1 MLKIGIIGTS
11 EGNGHPYSF
20 SAIINGYDDKNMSM
34 SGWNNIYMYL
44 KERDFSDFGISDAK
58 VTHVWTQNLDESI
71 KIAKASKINNVV
83 DNYEDMIKDVDA
95 VIIARDDYE
104 SHIKIAKPF
113 LDAGKYVFID
123 KPLSL
128 DINDLIYFKPFLESG
143 QLASCSGIKYAP
155 ELDKIRRDI
164 NEFGKTKLIRATT
177 VKSWEKYAIHML
189 DGIFSVVPFNV
200 KSVQYNNSNH
210 ESFTLY
216 NYDGSI
222 IQIDA
227 LGSSEPILRIE
238 FFSDIKYYRADTL
251 DAFLSFKRLL
261 SNFIFRIERGLVD
274 NGSILTINL
283 MKVLIAGKMAQKTK
297 SIVETDSLG
306 I

>member
-95 VIIARDDYE
+95 IIIARDDYE
-104 SHIKIAKPF
+104 SHIKIAKSF
-113 LDAGKYVFID
+113 LEAGKYVFID

-128 DINDLIYFKPFLESG
+128 DINDIIYFKPFLESG
-143 QLASCSGIKYAP
+143 QLVSCSGIKYAP

-164 NEFGKTKLIRATT
+164 NEFGKIKLIRGTT

-274 NGSILTINL
+274 NSSVLTINL

-297 SIVETDSLG
+297 NIVEIDSLG

>member
-1 MLKIGIIGTS
+1 MIKIGIIGTS

-95 VIIARDDYE
+95 IIIARDDYE
-104 SHIKIAKPF
+104 SHIKIAKSF
-113 LDAGKYVFID
+113 LEAGKYVFID

-128 DINDLIYFKPFLESG
+128 DINDIIYFKPFLESG
-143 QLASCSGIKYAP
+143 QLVSCSGIKYAP

-164 NEFGKTKLIRATT
+164 NEFGKIKLIRATT

-216 NYDGSI
+216 NYDDSI

-251 DAFLSFKRLL
+251 DAFPSFKRLL
-261 SNFIFRIERGLVD
+261 SNFIFRVERGLVD
-274 NGSILTINL
+274 NSSILTINL

-297 SIVETDSLG
+297 NIVEIDSLG

>member
-71 KIAKASKINNVV
+71 KIAKASKIHNVV
-83 DNYEDMIKDVDA
+83 DNYEDMIKDVNA
-95 VIIARDDYE
+95 IIIARDDYE

-164 NEFGKTKLIRATT
+164 NEFGKIKLIRATT

-216 NYDGSI
+216 NYDDSI

-251 DAFLSFKRLL
+251 DAFPSFKRLL
-261 SNFIFRIERGLVD
+261 SNFIFRVERGLVD
-274 NGSILTINL
+274 NSSILTINL

-297 SIVETDSLG
+297 NIVEIDSLG

>member
-1 MLKIGIIGTS
+1 MIKIGIIGTS

-71 KIAKASKINNVV
+71 KIAKASKIHNVV
-83 DNYEDMIKDVDA
+83 DNYEDMIKDVNA
-95 VIIARDDYE
+95 IIIARDDYE

-164 NEFGKTKLIRATT
+164 NEFGKIKLIRATT

-216 NYDGSI
+216 NYDDSI

-251 DAFLSFKRLL
+251 DAFPSFKRLL
-261 SNFIFRIERGLVD
+261 SNFIFRVERGLVD
-274 NGSILTINL
+274 NSSILTINL

-297 SIVETDSLG
+297 NIVEIDSLG